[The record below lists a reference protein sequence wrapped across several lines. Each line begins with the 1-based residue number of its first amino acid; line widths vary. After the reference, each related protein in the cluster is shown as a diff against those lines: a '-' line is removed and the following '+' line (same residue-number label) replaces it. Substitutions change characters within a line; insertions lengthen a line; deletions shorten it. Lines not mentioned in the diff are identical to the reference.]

1 MSTATNKQPTH
12 SDWERARG
20 RRDQAARL
28 AIRALLDGKT
38 DEAMQQ
44 ALKYDEND
52 DIMFAIS
59 RILDGPGYEAA
70 GA

>member
-1 MSTATNKQPTH
+1 MEKTPTH
-12 SDWERARG
+12 ADWERAKQ
-20 RRDQAARL
+20 RRDEAARR

-52 DIMFAIS
+52 DVMFAIS
-59 RILDGPGYEAA
+59 KMLDG
-70 GA
+70 

>member
-1 MSTATNKQPTH
+1 MDMEKKPTH
-12 SDWERARG
+12 EQWERAKQ
-20 RRDQAARL
+20 RRDEAARR
-28 AIRALLDGKT
+28 AVRALLDGKT

-59 RILDGPGYEAA
+59 KVLDG
-70 GA
+70 

>member
-1 MSTATNKQPTH
+1 MAQKISTKQPTH
-12 SDWERARG
+12 NDWEVARG
-20 RRDQAARL
+20 RRDQAARRS
-28 AIRALLDGKT
+28 IRALLDGKT

-59 RILDGPGYEAA
+59 RILDGDGS
-70 GA
+70 